1 MNKYDFS
8 LILPSYN
15 EAEHFNQ
22 SLRRIISVLDQTD
35 YTYEII
41 FVEDQSTDKT
51 KSLIAKALLK
61 YPHHNLSVYFH
72 DVNQG
77 RGQTVIDGFNQSQGK
92 IIGFIDFDL
101 EVGEWYMPKF
111 IRTIESGY
119 DVATAWRI
127 YDFNFRSIIRWLG
140 SKGYVWLQKQLIN
153 LPFHDTE
160 AGYKF
165 FNKAKIMPLI
175 KRCHYKGWFFDTE
188 ILALAVKAKLKIKEI
203 PVAFVR
209 REDKTSTVRFIPD
222 SLAFLKNLIIFSW
235 KFNHV

>member
-1 MNKYDFS
+1 MKYDVS
-8 LILPSYN
+8 LILACYN
-15 EAEHFNQ
+15 EAEHFNE
-22 SLRRIISVLDQTD
+22 SLKKIITALDQTD
-35 YTYEII
+35 YTYEIV
-41 FVEDQSTDKT
+41 FVEDKSNDSTRN
-51 KSLIAKALLK
+51 LIEKALIK
-61 YPHHNLSVYFH
+61 YANHNLSAIFH
-72 DVNQG
+72 VNNLG
-77 RGQTVIDGFNQSQGK
+77 RGQAVIDGFSKSQGK

-101 EVGEWYMPKF
+101 EVGEWYLPKF

-127 YDFNFRSIIRWLG
+127 YDFNFQSLIRWIG

-175 KRCHYKGWFFDTE
+175 KLCQYKGWFFDTE
-188 ILALAVKAKLKIKEI
+188 ILALAAKGKLKIKEI

-209 REDKTSTVRFIPD
+209 REDKTSTVRLIPD
-222 SLAFLKNLIIFSW
+222 SLGFLKNLIIYSF
-235 KFNHV
+235 KFKHV

>member
-1 MNKYDFS
+1 MKYDVS
-8 LILPSYN
+8 LILACYN
-15 EAEHFNQ
+15 EQEIFED
-22 SLRRIISVLDQTD
+22 SFSRIIKTLNATD

-41 FVEDQSTDKT
+41 FVEDKSTDNT
-51 KSLIAKALLK
+51 KALIEKALIK
-61 YPHHNLSVYFH
+61 YSNHNLSAIFH
-72 DVNQG
+72 EQNFG
-77 RGQTVIDGFNQSQGK
+77 RGQAVIDGFKQSQGK

-101 EVGEWYMPKF
+101 EVGEWYLPKF

-127 YDFNFRSIIRWLG
+127 YDFNLRSLVRWIG

-165 FNKAKIMPLI
+165 FNKTRIMPLI
-175 KRCHYKGWFFDTE
+175 AKCRNKGWFFDTE
-188 ILALAVKAKLKIKEI
+188 ILALAYKRHLKIKEI

-222 SLAFLKNLIIFSW
+222 ALGLFKNLIIFSY
-235 KFNHV
+235 KFKHA